1 MSFVSLST
9 LLFISVVIAVNALL
23 PKNKR
28 HYWLMLSSLA
38 FISLLSWQSAIVLV
52 LLSSINFFIGK
63 KSESSRGAHI
73 VGVFVNLLAIVAF
86 NYIGYFNKNLSVNFQ
101 EINFSINAFI
111 LAIGLSFYSIQH
123 IAYLI
128 DVRKNKI
135 KPETNYLHFL
145 FCSTYFPKLISGPV
159 TKHQELIGYA
169 GQNDLNKNS
178 FFSGFNRFLMG
189 LFKKLVIADSLAPS
203 IHSVFDFNNEYPGLT
218 ILTGGLLFT
227 IQLYFDFSGYSD
239 MAIGVSNMLGIKLP
253 ENFNMPL
260 RALSIGDF
268 WRKWHM
274 SLIRFFTEYIFY
286 PVSYHFRKKKKL
298 AAALGII
305 LTFLVSGLWHGI
317 GLTFIIWAIC
327 HLIYLMLELFLV
339 KRTKSVSIPRKT
351 FAWLYVIIAVSF
363 SNIFF
368 RIKSTDLLLLKCKN
382 LFSSTNFIPTD
393 FATEF
398 FAPIAVGWHQI
409 EQFNFGVTLFF
420 CLLFLL
426 FEKKLN
432 ALSKREEYSVVYTYL
447 LIMLIIVFG
456 VFSNG
461 EQFIYMQF

>member
-9 LLFISVVIAVNALL
+9 LLFISVVIAVNSLL

-38 FISLLSWQSAIVLV
+38 FISLLSWQSTVVLV
-52 LLSSINFFIGK
+52 LLSSFNFLLGK
-63 KSESSRGAHI
+63 RIESSRTAYL
-73 VGVFVNLLAIVAF
+73 VGILSNVLAIVAF

-128 DVRKNKI
+128 DIRKGKI
-135 KPETNYLHFL
+135 KAETNYLNFL

-159 TKHQELIGYA
+159 TKYQELIGFA
-169 GQNDLNKNS
+169 GQNDLNIKT
-178 FFSGFNRFLMG
+178 FFPGFNRFLMG

-260 RALSIGDF
+260 RTLSIGDF

-286 PVSYHFRKKKKL
+286 PVSYRFRKKKKL
-298 AAALGII
+298 AAALAIMV
-305 LTFLVSGLWHGI
+305 TFMVSGLWHGI
-317 GLTFIIWAIC
+317 GITFIIWAVC
-327 HLIYLMLELFLV
+327 HLVYLMLELILL
-339 KRTKSVSIPRKT
+339 KHNKSISIPKKILG
-351 FAWLYVIIAVSF
+351 WLYVILAVSF

-368 RIKSTDLLLLKCKN
+368 RIKSTELLVLKCKN
-382 LFSSTNFIPTD
+382 LFSISNFMPKD

-409 EQFNFGVTLFF
+409 EQFNFGVTMFF
-420 CLLFLL
+420 CLSFLL

-432 ALSKREEYSVVYTYL
+432 LLSKREEYSVIYTYL
-447 LIMLIIVFG
+447 FIMLIMVFG

>member
-38 FISLLSWQSAIVLV
+38 FISLLSWQSTVVLV
-52 LLSSINFFIGK
+52 LLSSFNFLLGK
-63 KSESSRGAHI
+63 RIESSRTAYL
-73 VGVFVNLLAIVAF
+73 VGILSNVLAIVAF

-128 DVRKNKI
+128 DIRKGKI
-135 KPETNYLHFL
+135 KAETNYLNFL
-145 FCSTYFPKLISGPV
+145 FCSTYFPKLISGPI
-159 TKHQELIGYA
+159 TKYQELIGYT
-169 GQNDLNKNS
+169 GQNDLDKKL

-260 RALSIGDF
+260 RTLSIGDF

-286 PVSYHFRKKKKL
+286 PVSYRFRKKKKL
-298 AAALGII
+298 AAALAIMV
-305 LTFLVSGLWHGI
+305 TFMVSGLWHGI
-317 GLTFIIWAIC
+317 GITFIIWAVC
-327 HLIYLMLELFLV
+327 HLVYLMLELFLL
-339 KRTKSVSIPRKT
+339 KRNKDVSILRKA
-351 FAWLYVIIAVSF
+351 FAWLYLIIAVSF

-368 RIKSTDLLLLKCKN
+368 RIKSTDLLILKCKN
-382 LFSSTNFIPTD
+382 LFSISNFMPKD

-409 EQFNFGVTLFF
+409 EQFNFGVTMFF
-420 CLLFLL
+420 CLSFLL

-432 ALSKREEYSVVYTYL
+432 LLGKREEYSVIYTYL
-447 LIMLIIVFG
+447 FIMLIMVFG

>member
-1 MSFVSLST
+1 MSFVSLNT
-9 LLFISVVIAVNALL
+9 LLFISVVIAVNTLL

-28 HYWLMLSSLA
+28 HYWLLASSSV
-38 FISLLSWQSAIVLV
+38 FISLLSWQSSVVLV
-52 LLSSINFFIGK
+52 LLSSFNFLIGK
-63 KSESSRGAHI
+63 RTESSRGFYI
-73 VGVFVNLLAIVAF
+73 VGVFVNILAIVSF
-86 NYIGYFNKNLSVNFQ
+86 NYISYFNKNLSVNIQ

-123 IAYLI
+123 IVYLI
-128 DVRKNKI
+128 DIRKHKI

-159 TKHQELIGYA
+159 TKYQELIGYA
-169 GQNDLNKNS
+169 GQNDLDKKL
-178 FFSGFNRFLMG
+178 FFSGFNRFLIG

-203 IHSVFDFNNEYPGLT
+203 THSVFDFNNEYPGLT

-260 RALSIGDF
+260 RTLSIGDF
-268 WRKWHM
+268 WRKWHI

-286 PVSYHFRKKKKL
+286 PVSYHYRKKKKL
-298 AAALGII
+298 AASLGII
-305 LTFLVSGLWHGI
+305 LTFIISGLWHGI
-317 GLTFIIWAIC
+317 GLTFIIWAVC
-327 HLIYLMLELFLV
+327 HLVYLILELFLL
-339 KRTKSVSIPRKT
+339 KRNKNVSTPRKVL
-351 FAWLYVIIAVSF
+351 AWLYVIIAVSF

-368 RIKSTDLLLLKCKN
+368 RIKNTDLLLLKSKN
-382 LFSSTNFIPTD
+382 LFSLNHFIPTD

-409 EQFNFGVTLFF
+409 EQFNFGITMFF
-420 CLLFLL
+420 CLSYLL
-426 FEKKLN
+426 FEKKLT
-432 ALSKREEYSVVYTYL
+432 ALCKRNEYSILYTYL